1 MFHGIGQI
9 FPVSQGAGIQ
19 GQDVTFDRVGY
30 ARASRQLLLDCQI
43 REVGNGCG
51 VRPLGPKRSDC

>member
-19 GQDVTFDRVGY
+19 GQNVTFGRSIFESAIDN
-30 ARASRQLLLDCQI
+30 SRL
-43 REVGNGCG
+43 G
-51 VRPLGPKRSDC
+51 VVADVAD